1 MNKASKKRLMVA
13 GLVIVVVAAVLFAVL
28 GSGGVATSLTVAQ
41 AASGDYD
48 GKKVQVSGA
57 VVQDSY
63 TSSGAS
69 AVFSIADD
77 DGAQLEVVYSGA
89 MPATFG
95 NGVTAICTGVVTG
108 STMTCNEMVTKCPSK
123 YESAEGSLTVASI
136 VANPAAYVG
145 ADVKLAGYVVE
156 GSIAGID
163 ADERFSV
170 TSQGSTLAVSYDGAL
185 PDGLEDGSAVIVSG
199 ALDEGGALFV
209 ATDVA
214 LDASVSSQS

>member
-1 MNKASKKRLMVA
+1 
-13 GLVIVVVAAVLFAVL
+13 VLFAVL

-145 ADVKLAGYVVE
+145 ADVKLAGSVVA

-199 ALDEGGALFV
+199 TLDEGGALFV